1 MLRLASRKTRASS
14 TAGNTPTSSLGKYP
28 WADMQRLK
36 KPRDHLGER
45 KNCLSVK
52 SNAFQLIGLRRV
64 DVGGQA
70 FKRKRVDTPKQEPAR
85 NDSKNP
91 QYRDRAERRLC
102 ALLWETA
109 DLARPSSAAWAAKA
123 HELFAPMIAT

>member
-45 KNCLSVK
+45 KNCPSVK

-70 FKRKRVDTPKQEPAR
+70 FKKKRVDTPKQEPAR

-91 QYRDRAERRLC
+91 QYRDRG
-102 ALLWETA
+102 
-109 DLARPSSAAWAAKA
+109 LAGLNTGLQPSPASANCTKISRKIVAGQ
-123 HELFAPMIAT
+123 P

>member
-1 MLRLASRKTRASS
+1 MRQFKGVRRT
-14 TAGNTPTSSLGKYP
+14 
-28 WADMQRLK
+28 QRLK

-45 KNCLSVK
+45 KNCPSVK

-70 FKRKRVDTPKQEPAR
+70 LKKKRVDTPKQEPAR

-91 QYRDRAERRLC
+91 QYRDRGLGGTQYGTAALPSECELHQNIQKNRCRTTVAEPIG
-102 ALLWETA
+102 ET
-109 DLARPSSAAWAAKA
+109 LAELPLTGGAAR
-123 HELFAPMIAT
+123 

>member
-1 MLRLASRKTRASS
+1 MIA
-14 TAGNTPTSSLGKYP
+14 SLGKYP

-45 KNCLSVK
+45 KNCPSVK

-70 FKRKRVDTPKQEPAR
+70 FKPTDGRRRSVYEPPR
-85 NDSKNP
+85 YCR
-91 QYRDRAERRLC
+91 YRTRRS
-102 ALLWETA
+102 
-109 DLARPSSAAWAAKA
+109 R
-123 HELFAPMIAT
+123 